1 MRRFD
6 FKNKTITLF
15 ISQEIL
21 NEFDCKDFC
30 SQMTP
35 AEYFL
40 ETEINSF
47 LFDHL
52 SSEFWTYIKI
62 FAQKKKLP
70 PIAVLAAHGSQKN
83 GEWLFMDG
91 KKEINVQ
98 KWLDA
103 LDGKFASLACYVCNP
118 EAAIVHTRNSLL
130 LLPEGEVSNG
140 CIMMDRCHFSLIHP
154 WRGEIDRYIINY
166 ETECLK
172 KIKR

>member
-6 FKNKTITLF
+6 FKDKAITLF
-15 ISQEIL
+15 ISQETL

-40 ETEINSF
+40 EAEIDSF

-52 SSEFWTYIKI
+52 SPEFLTYIQI

-70 PIAVLAAHGSQKN
+70 PIAILAAHGGQKKDK
-83 GEWLFMDG
+83 WLFWDG
-91 KKEINVQ
+91 RKEIDVQ

-103 LDGKFASLACYVCNP
+103 LDGKFACLACYVCNP
-118 EAAIVHTRNSLL
+118 KAAIVHTRYSLL
-130 LLPEGEVSNG
+130 LLPDGEVSDG
-140 CIMMDRCHFSLIHP
+140 CMMMDKCHFSLIHP
-154 WRGEIDRYIINY
+154 WRGEIDRYTINY
-166 ETECLK
+166 EIEHLK
-172 KIKR
+172 QIKR